1 MEYKISGKIKDK
13 IGRPLP
19 GLFVEAYDS
28 DIGVDDFLG
37 VAESDSDGQ
46 FEIIFDDSSFKG
58 LFERKPDEYLVIRD
72 AYRILHKTQ
81 IQSESGNNKYFEI
94 KITDKESYEDLYGDS
109 LQRVLSSF
117 NSVEDTV
124 DISQVDFR
132 RSMANMIR
140 AITSWSY
147 YTRPKIMNKYGYP
160 GPQVPRYS
168 KTTPHKHTLPWNPKE

>member
-1 MEYKISGKIKDK
+1 MEYKIN
-13 IGRPLP
+13 GRITDEKNEPLS

-28 DIGVDDFLG
+28 DIGADDFLG
-37 VAESDSDGQ
+37 VTESNSDGQ
-46 FEIIFDDSSFKG
+46 FEIVFDDDVFKG

-72 AYRILHKTQ
+72 SYSILHKTQ
-81 IQSESGNNKYFEI
+81 IRSESSNSECFDVKII
-94 KITDKESYEDLYGDS
+94 KEASYEDPYADS
-109 LQRVLSSF
+109 LQRMLSSF
-117 NSVEDTV
+117 NLMEDAV

-132 RSMANMIR
+132 RSMTNMIR

-147 YTRPKIMNKYGYP
+147 YTRPKIMKMHGYH